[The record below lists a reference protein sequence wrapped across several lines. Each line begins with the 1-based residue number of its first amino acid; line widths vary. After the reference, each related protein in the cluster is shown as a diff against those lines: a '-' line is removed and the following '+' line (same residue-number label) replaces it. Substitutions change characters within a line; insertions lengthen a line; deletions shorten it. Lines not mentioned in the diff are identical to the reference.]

1 LGTESAGDF
10 LAQLHHACV
19 GFGLVVGEGHIRI
32 VQEAQDIGPAL
43 MQAQEEVMADAG
55 GACRGGFQTRPY
67 NRQRRDDACP

>member
-55 GACRGGFQTRPY
+55 GA
-67 NRQRRDDACP
+67 